1 MPVTIARE
9 SPDSADAVAL
19 IGELERYISPMY
31 PHDDEHGLS
40 PAQLV
45 RAGVAFFVG
54 RVDGAPAGCG
64 GVVLDVVGAGEIVRM
79 YVRPRYRGQGLG
91 RLMLEHL
98 ENYAREHGA
107 RALRLKT
114 GVYQLEALGLYQKHG
129 YREVRAFGP
138 YRDHPLNRYYEKQ
151 L

>member
-1 MPVTIARE
+1 MPASIARE
-9 SPDSADAVAL
+9 RPDSADAAAL
-19 IGELERYISPMY
+19 IGELERYVSPMY
-31 PHDDEHGLS
+31 PHDAEHGLS

-45 RAGVAFFVG
+45 RTGVAFFIA
-54 RVDGAPAGCG
+54 RVDGVPAGCG
-64 GVVLDVVGAGEIVRM
+64 GVMLDGAGAGEVVRM
-79 YVRPRYRGQGLG
+79 YVRPRYRGRGLG
-91 RLMLEHL
+91 RQMLEHL
-98 ENYAREHGA
+98 ESYAREHGA

-114 GVYQLEALGLYQKHG
+114 GIYQLEALSLYEKHG